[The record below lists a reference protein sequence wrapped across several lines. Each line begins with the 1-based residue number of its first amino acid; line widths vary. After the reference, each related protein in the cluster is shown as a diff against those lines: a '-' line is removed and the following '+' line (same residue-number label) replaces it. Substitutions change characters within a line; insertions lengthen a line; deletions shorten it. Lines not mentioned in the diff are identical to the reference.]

1 MADQITHHAFFGDR
15 ERAFCLTDA
24 MVAELERLTGSGI
37 GTLFMQI
44 ARNQFHLE
52 TLIEAIRLGL
62 IGAGES
68 PATAAR
74 LVETYA
80 RHRPI
85 GEVYPLAL
93 DILDARWSGVE
104 PATEA
109 AAQKVA
115 A

>member
-1 MADQITHHAFFGDR
+1 MADQITHHGFFGDR

-62 IGAGES
+62 IGAGEN
-68 PATAAR
+68 PAAAAR
-74 LVETYA
+74 LCA
-80 RHRPI
+80 
-85 GEVYPLAL
+85 PLRA
-93 DILDARWSGVE
+93 IPSCCRSAPGSPMPFG
-104 PATEA
+104 
-109 AAQKVA
+109 
-115 A
+115 